1 MAIPDC
7 LSQAIKRTRSV
18 GTRIRQFGNK
28 RTRSITS
35 MRKVFCPEWQRAFLV
50 FRQKLRNTKDVMIRE
65 VLNMWRLIV
74 CLALLFSGSTAN
86 AAGLGEPIELFDTD
100 KQRVVASFE
109 NTTGF
114 QEEAKQILQSV
125 SGRVLEFNPSLDSA
139 MIVKIPLVPPK
150 PIKLKSANLDAMIAE
165 MFVIM
170 PKKGERRPWLILHT
184 KEYETVVVEFIE
196 KVDDLR
202 KQVKLP

>member
-1 MAIPDC
+1 
-7 LSQAIKRTRSV
+7 
-18 GTRIRQFGNK
+18 
-28 RTRSITS
+28 
-35 MRKVFCPEWQRAFLV
+35 
-50 FRQKLRNTKDVMIRE
+50 
-65 VLNMWRLIV
+65 MWRLIV
-74 CLALLFSGSTAN
+74 CLALLFSGSIAN

>member
-1 MAIPDC
+1 
-7 LSQAIKRTRSV
+7 
-18 GTRIRQFGNK
+18 
-28 RTRSITS
+28 
-35 MRKVFCPEWQRAFLV
+35 
-50 FRQKLRNTKDVMIRE
+50 
-65 VLNMWRLIV
+65 MWLIV

-86 AAGLGEPIELFDTD
+86 AAELGEPIELFDTD

>member
-1 MAIPDC
+1 
-7 LSQAIKRTRSV
+7 
-18 GTRIRQFGNK
+18 
-28 RTRSITS
+28 
-35 MRKVFCPEWQRAFLV
+35 
-50 FRQKLRNTKDVMIRE
+50 
-65 VLNMWRLIV
+65 MWLIV
-74 CLALLFSGSTAN
+74 CLALFFSGSTAN

-109 NTTGF
+109 NTSGF

-150 PIKLKSANLDAMIAE
+150 QIKLKSANLDAMIAE